1 MVDPRD
7 DLAAIA
13 DRAQR
18 VTTLPPAQAVR
29 RRGDR
34 RRNRAV
40 GAGAGLAVLAV
51 AAGAAL
57 LPAVDRAGQ
66 PDRGVAPAAE
76 SPASR
81 TPSVTVPGTDGP
93 TASGSASASVG
104 PAEILGGR
112 RQVRIVVPG
121 LAGAALAV
129 GPDDD
134 RVRATTEPDVRDRAR
149 WVLRPEGDRFRIVL
163 AAPAGAAVCMTVV
176 HDAAPGSVRARA
188 CDPAAQAQLFRVDR
202 QADGSYSLFQ
212 GKRYVQVVDGTNA
225 LVPDLPEALT
235 TTYDFEDQGPT
246 PPR

>member
-18 VTTLPPAQAVR
+18 ATTLPPAQAVR
-29 RRGDR
+29 RRADR
-34 RRNRAV
+34 RRRRTV
-40 GAGAGLAVLAV
+40 GAGVGLAVLAV

-57 LPAVDRAGQ
+57 LPALDRAGQ

-76 SPASR
+76 TPAAGIPAS
-81 TPSVTVPGTDGP
+81 
-93 TASGSASASVG
+93 ASPSASATAAVG
-104 PAEILGGR
+104 PAQILSGR

-121 LAGAALAV
+121 VGGAALAV
-129 GPDDD
+129 GLDDD
-134 RVRATTEPDVRDRAR
+134 RVRATTESDVESRSR
-149 WVLRPEGDRFRIVL
+149 WVLRPEGDRFRIVV
-163 AAPAGAAVCMTVV
+163 ADPSGDPVCMTVV

-188 CDPAAQAQLFRVDR
+188 CDPAAQTQLFRVDR

-246 PPR
+246 PLR